1 MKIVRLHDSLYLKE
15 NRYKNPKECFK
26 YLIRI
31 LNRKVKKNKKYEL
44 IDIGCSNGELIYNL
58 EKNFKNFKITGLD
71 IKKDLLNKAKKNVS
85 NKIEF
90 FNKDISKRN
99 FNLKK
104 KYDIIIFSGI
114 LAIFDN
120 PKTIFR
126 NLIKILKPMG
136 EIYIFDHF
144 NEYDYNLIN
153 LFITKPI

>member
-1 MKIVRLHDSLYLKE
+1 M
-15 NRYKNPKECFK
+15 
-26 YLIRI
+26 IRI

-104 KYDIIIFSGI
+104 K
-114 LAIFDN
+114 N
-120 PKTIFR
+120 TI
-126 NLIKILKPMG
+126 
-136 EIYIFDHF
+136 
-144 NEYDYNLIN
+144 
-153 LFITKPI
+153 